1 MTFPQHNQK
10 HNEHGLFGP
19 DDLVKYKGVPRGNFP
34 SKVIITYPSTTNSL
48 IDYFRAKYAGKAE
61 RAVFSGG
68 EEVLRCGDIGVIG
81 LRGIGAP
88 HASVYLEAL
97 IACGAKE
104 FLNVGTCGG
113 LIRPGV
119 FICSKAVR
127 DEGTSHHYLPS
138 EKWAFP
144 DSELTERL
152 GDSLKTNGVEFS
164 VAPGWTTDAPYR
176 ETKTEIANYRAEGIA
191 TVDMEASAL
200 FTVAKFR
207 GVKIASAFAVSD
219 ILGEKWDPQFHRL
232 DLKLALRKILDCA
245 VDCFGG
251 IK

>member
-10 HNEHGLFGP
+10 HNEEGLFSP
-19 DDLVKYKGVPRGNFP
+19 DDFAKYKGVARGNFP
-34 SKVIITYPSTTNSL
+34 SKVIITYPATTNPL
-48 IDYFRAKYAGKAE
+48 IDYFRAKYDGKAE
-61 RAVFSGG
+61 RAVFPGR
-68 EEVLRCGDIGVIG
+68 EEVLRCGDIGVLG
-81 LRGIGAP
+81 LRGVGAP
-88 HASVYLEAL
+88 HAVIYLEEL

-104 FLNVGTCGG
+104 FINMGTCGG
-113 LIRPGV
+113 LIKPGV

-144 DSELTERL
+144 DVGLSQRL
-152 GDSLKTNGVEFS
+152 AESFRQNGLDFTL
-164 VAPGWTTDAPYR
+164 APGWTTDAPYR
-176 ETKTEIANYRAEGIA
+176 ETRTEIANYRVEGVA

-200 FTVAKFR
+200 FSVAKFR

-219 ILGEKWDPQFHRL
+219 ILGEKWDPQFHKL